1 MDKINSKIIN
11 IKNDFD
17 NISTNDNYN
26 TYKSTDFNSKE
37 IDEKNDSPISIR
49 NMQNKSPALNN
60 PTINL
65 KSFDNK
71 PNKIKNTILLKNNN
85 LTVLIYFIQNYVN
98 DVTNI
103 CNKIDS
109 IVYKKITN
117 LFDKHKYYI
126 RFIKETFS
134 LYETFSMNI
143 LQVNNTINLHFKKN
157 EIIISNYFNCCR
169 LSLCQSN
176 IGRKENPRDKQ

>member
-1 MDKINSKIIN
+1 MEKINSKIIN

-17 NISTNDNYN
+17 SLSINDNYN

-117 LFDKHKYYI
+117 LF
-126 RFIKETFS
+126 
-134 LYETFSMNI
+134 
-143 LQVNNTINLHFKKN
+143 
-157 EIIISNYFNCCR
+157 
-169 LSLCQSN
+169 
-176 IGRKENPRDKQ
+176 